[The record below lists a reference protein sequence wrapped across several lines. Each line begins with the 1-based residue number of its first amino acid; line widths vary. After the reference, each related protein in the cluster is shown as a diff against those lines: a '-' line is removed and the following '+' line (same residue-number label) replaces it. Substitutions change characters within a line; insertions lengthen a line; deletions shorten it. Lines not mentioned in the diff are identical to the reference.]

1 MNYVYL
7 ILMILIIVLILG
19 PSYWVKHTLE
29 KYSHPEDRY
38 PGTGGELARI
48 LLDWANLQT
57 VRVEVTEHGDHY
69 DPIEKAVRLT
79 ADKFNGK
86 SLTAITVAAHEVG
99 HAIQDRDGYL
109 PLKLRTRLV
118 AIAAPAEKLGAAILM
133 IAPVITVI
141 TKAPSAGALFLLG
154 GLLTLGAATVV
165 HLVTLPME
173 LHASFARALP
183 MLEQG
188 KYLIQGDEPHAR
200 KILRAAAWTYVSASL
215 MTLLNIGRWWA
226 ILRR

>member
-1 MNYVYL
+1 MLYL
-7 ILMILIIVLILG
+7 IFVIAMTALIVG
-19 PSYWVKHTLE
+19 PSYWVKHTLK
-29 KYSHPEDRY
+29 KYSYPEDRY

-48 LLDWANLQT
+48 LLDWANLQA
-57 VRVEVTEHGDHY
+57 VKVEVTEQGDHY
-69 DPIEKAVRLT
+69 DPLEKVVRLT
-79 ADKFNGK
+79 PDKFNGK

-109 PLKLRTRLV
+109 PLKLRTRLIQ
-118 AIAAPAEKLGAAILM
+118 IAAPAEKLGAAILM
-133 IAPVITVI
+133 MAPVITVI
-141 TKAPSAGALFLLG
+141 TRAPVAGALFFAG
-154 GLLTLGAATVV
+154 GLLTLGTATVV

-173 LHASFARALP
+173 MHASFARALP
-183 MLEQG
+183 MLEHG

>member
-1 MNYVYL
+1 MLYL
-7 ILMILIIVLILG
+7 IFVIAMTALIVG
-19 PSYWVKHTLE
+19 PSYWVKHTLK
-29 KYSHPEDRY
+29 KYSYPEDRY

-48 LLDWANLQT
+48 LLDWANLQA
-57 VRVEVTEHGDHY
+57 VKVEVTEQGDHY
-69 DPIEKAVRLT
+69 DPLEKAVRLT
-79 ADKFNGK
+79 PDKFNGK

-109 PLKLRTRLV
+109 PLKLRTRLIQ
-118 AIAAPAEKLGAAILM
+118 IAAPAEKLGAAILM
-133 IAPVITVI
+133 MAPVITVI
-141 TKAPSAGALFLLG
+141 TRAPVAGALFFAG
-154 GLLTLGAATVV
+154 GLLTLGTATVV
-165 HLVTLPME
+165 HLITLPME
-173 LHASFARALP
+173 MHASFARALP
-183 MLEQG
+183 MLEHG

>member
-1 MNYVYL
+1 MLYL
-7 ILMILIIVLILG
+7 ILMIAIIALVLG
-19 PSYWVKHTLE
+19 PAYWVKHTLA
-29 KYSHPEDRY
+29 KYSHPDDRY

-48 LLDWANLQT
+48 LLDWANLQA
-57 VRVEVTEHGDHY
+57 VKVEVTEQGDHY

-109 PLKLRTRLV
+109 PLRLRTRLV
-118 AIAAPAEKLGAAILM
+118 QIAAPAEKMGAAILM
-133 IAPVITVI
+133 LAPIITVA
-141 TKAPSAGALFLLG
+141 TRAPSAGALFLLG
-154 GLLTLGAATVV
+154 GLLTLGTATVV

>member
-1 MNYVYL
+1 MLYL
-7 ILMILIIVLILG
+7 IFVIAMTALIVG
-19 PSYWVKHTLE
+19 PSYWVKHTLK
-29 KYSHPEDRY
+29 KYSYPEDRY

-48 LLDWANLQT
+48 LLDWANLQA
-57 VRVEVTEHGDHY
+57 VKVEVTEQGDHY
-69 DPIEKAVRLT
+69 DPLEKAVRLT

-109 PLKLRTRLV
+109 PLKLRTRLIQ
-118 AIAAPAEKLGAAILM
+118 IAAPAEKLGAAILM
-133 IAPVITVI
+133 MAPVITVI
-141 TKAPSAGALFLLG
+141 TRAPVAGALFFAG
-154 GLLTLGAATVV
+154 GLLTLGTATVV
-165 HLVTLPME
+165 HLITLPME
-173 LHASFARALP
+173 MHASFARALP
-183 MLEQG
+183 MLEHG
-188 KYLIQGDEPHAR
+188 KYLIQGDEPHVR

>member
-1 MNYVYL
+1 MFYL
-7 ILMILIIVLILG
+7 VLVIAMTALIVA
-19 PSYWVKHTLE
+19 PSYWVKHTLK
-29 KYSHPEDRY
+29 KYSYPGDRY

-48 LLDWANLQT
+48 LLDWANLQA
-57 VRVEVTEHGDHY
+57 VKVEVTEQGDHY
-69 DPIEKAVRLT
+69 DPLEKAVRLT

-109 PLKLRTRLV
+109 PLRLRTRLIQ
-118 AIAAPAEKLGAAILM
+118 IAAPAEKLGAAILM
-133 IAPVITVI
+133 MAPVITVI
-141 TKAPSAGALFLLG
+141 TRAPVAGALFFAG
-154 GLLTLGAATVV
+154 GLLTLGTATVV

-173 LHASFARALP
+173 MHASFARALP
-183 MLEQG
+183 MLEHG

>member
-1 MNYVYL
+1 MSYL
-7 ILMILIIVLILG
+7 ILIAFLMVLIVG
-19 PSYWVKHTLE
+19 PSYWVKHILA
-29 KYSHPEDRY
+29 KYSHPENRY

-48 LLDWANLQT
+48 LLDWANLQA

-69 DPIEKAVRLT
+69 DPLAKAVRLT
-79 ADKFNGK
+79 PDKFNGK

-118 AIAAPAEKLGAAILM
+118 QLAAPAEKLGAAIM
-133 IAPVITVI
+133 MAAPVITAA
-141 TKAPSAGALFLLG
+141 TRSPSAGILFLLG
-154 GLLTLGAATVV
+154 GLLTLGTATII

-200 KILRAAAWTYVSASL
+200 RILRAAAWTYVSASL

>member
-1 MNYVYL
+1 MLYL
-7 ILMILIIVLILG
+7 ILVIVIAALIVG

-38 PGTGGELARI
+38 PGTGAELARI

-57 VRVEVTEHGDHY
+57 VKVEVTEQGDHY
-69 DPIEKAVRLT
+69 DPIAKAVRLT
-79 ADKFNGK
+79 EDKFNGK

-109 PLKLRTRLV
+109 PLKWRTRLV
-118 AIAAPAEKLGAAILM
+118 QIAVPAEKLGAVILM
-133 IAPVITVI
+133 IAPIVAVALR
-141 TKAPSAGALFLLG
+141 APAAGALFLAG
-154 GLLTLGAATVV
+154 GLLTLGSAVIV
-165 HLVTLPME
+165 HMVTLPME

-200 KILRAAAWTYVSASL
+200 RILRAAAWTYVSASL
-215 MTLLNIGRWWA
+215 MALLNIGRWWA

>member
-1 MNYVYL
+1 MFYL
-7 ILMILIIVLILG
+7 ILMITIIALVLG
-19 PSYWVKHTLE
+19 PAYWVKHTLA
-29 KYSHPEDRY
+29 KYSHPDDRY

-48 LLDWANLQT
+48 LLDWANLQAIK
-57 VRVEVTEHGDHY
+57 VEVTEQGDHY

-118 AIAAPAEKLGAAILM
+118 QIAAPAEKLGAAILM
-133 IAPVITVI
+133 LAPIIMVATR
-141 TKAPSAGALFLLG
+141 APSAGALFFLG
-154 GLLTLGAATVV
+154 GLLTLGTATVV

-200 KILRAAAWTYVSASL
+200 RILRAAAWTYVSASL

>member
-1 MNYVYL
+1 MFYL
-7 ILMILIIVLILG
+7 VLVIALTVLILG
-19 PSYWVKHTLE
+19 PSYWVKHTLR
-29 KYSHPEDRY
+29 KYSYPEDRY

-48 LLDWANLQT
+48 LLDWANLQA
-57 VRVEVTEHGDHY
+57 VKVEVTEQGDHY
-69 DPIEKAVRLT
+69 DPIEKSVRLT
-79 ADKFNGK
+79 PDKFNGK

-109 PLKLRTRLV
+109 PLKLRTRLMQ
-118 AIAAPAEKLGAAILM
+118 IAAPAEKLGAAILM

-141 TKAPSAGALFLLG
+141 TRAPVAGALFFAG
-154 GLLTLGAATVV
+154 GLLTLGTATVL

-173 LHASFARALP
+173 MHASFARALP
-183 MLEQG
+183 MLEHG

-215 MTLLNIGRWWA
+215 ITLLNIGRWWA

>member
-1 MNYVYL
+1 MLYL
-7 ILMILIIVLILG
+7 ILMITIIALILG
-19 PSYWVKHTLE
+19 PAYWVKHTLA

-48 LLDWANLQT
+48 LLDWANLQA
-57 VRVEVTEHGDHY
+57 VKVEVTEQGDHY

-118 AIAAPAEKLGAAILM
+118 QIAAPAEKLGAAILM
-133 IAPVITVI
+133 LAPIITVA
-141 TKAPSAGALFLLG
+141 TRAPSAGALFLLG
-154 GLLTLGAATVV
+154 GLLTLGTATVV

-200 KILRAAAWTYVSASL
+200 RILRAAAWTYVSASL

>member
-1 MNYVYL
+1 MLYL
-7 ILMILIIVLILG
+7 ILVIVIAALIVG

-38 PGTGGELARI
+38 PGTGAELARI

-57 VRVEVTEHGDHY
+57 VKVEVTEQGDHY

-109 PLKLRTRLV
+109 PLKWRTRLV
-118 AIAAPAEKLGAAILM
+118 QIAAPAEKLGAVILM
-133 IAPVITVI
+133 IAPIVAVGLR
-141 TKAPSAGALFLLG
+141 APAAGALFLAG
-154 GLLTLGAATVV
+154 GLLTLGSAVVV
-165 HLVTLPME
+165 HMVTLPME

-200 KILRAAAWTYVSASL
+200 RILRAAAWTYVSASL
-215 MTLLNIGRWWA
+215 MALLNIGRWWA

>member
-1 MNYVYL
+1 MFYL
-7 ILMILIIVLILG
+7 VLVITMTALIVG
-19 PSYWVKHTLE
+19 PSYWVKHTLK
-29 KYSHPEDRY
+29 KYSYPEDRY

-48 LLDWANLQT
+48 LLDWANLQA
-57 VRVEVTEHGDHY
+57 VKVEVTEQGDHY
-69 DPIEKAVRLT
+69 DPLEKAVRLT

-109 PLKLRTRLV
+109 PLKLRTRLIQ
-118 AIAAPAEKLGAAILM
+118 IAAPAEKLGAAILM
-133 IAPVITVI
+133 MAPVITVI
-141 TKAPSAGALFLLG
+141 TRAPVAGALFFAG
-154 GLLTLGAATVV
+154 GLLTLGTATVV

-173 LHASFARALP
+173 MHASFARALP
-183 MLEQG
+183 MLEHG

>member
-1 MNYVYL
+1 MFYL
-7 ILMILIIVLILG
+7 VLMITIIALVLG
-19 PSYWVKHTLE
+19 PAYWVKHTLA

-48 LLDWANLQT
+48 LLDWANLQA
-57 VRVEVTEHGDHY
+57 VKVEVTEQGDHY

-118 AIAAPAEKLGAAILM
+118 QIAAPAEKLGAAILM
-133 IAPVITVI
+133 LAPIIMVATR
-141 TKAPSAGALFLLG
+141 APSAGALFLLG
-154 GLLTLGAATVV
+154 GLLTLGTATVV

-173 LHASFARALP
+173 LHASIARALP

-200 KILRAAAWTYVSASL
+200 RILRAAAWTYVSASL

>member
-1 MNYVYL
+1 MLYL
-7 ILMILIIVLILG
+7 ILVIVIAVLIVG
-19 PSYWVKHTLE
+19 PSYWVKHTLA
-29 KYSHPEDRY
+29 KYSQPEDRY
-38 PGTGGELARI
+38 PGTGAELARI

-57 VRVEVTEHGDHY
+57 VKVEVTEQGDHY

-109 PLKLRTRLV
+109 PLKWRTRLV
-118 AIAAPAEKLGAAILM
+118 QIAAPAEKLGAVILM
-133 IAPVITVI
+133 IAPIVAVGLR
-141 TKAPSAGALFLLG
+141 APAVGALFLAG
-154 GLLTLGAATVV
+154 GLLTLGSAVVV
-165 HLVTLPME
+165 HMVTLPIE

-200 KILRAAAWTYVSASL
+200 RILRAAAWTYVSASL
-215 MTLLNIGRWWA
+215 MALLNIGRWWA

>member
-1 MNYVYL
+1 MLYF
-7 ILMILIIVLILG
+7 VLILLFTVLIIG
-19 PSYWVKHTLE
+19 PSYWVKHTLA
-29 KYSHPEDRY
+29 KYSHPDDRY
-38 PGTGGELARI
+38 PGTGAELARI

-57 VRVEVTEHGDHY
+57 VKVESSEMGDHY
-69 DPIEKAVRLT
+69 DPMTKAVRLT
-79 ADKFNGK
+79 PDKFHGK

-109 PLKLRTRLV
+109 PLKFRTRLV
-118 AIAAPAEKLGAAILM
+118 QIVAPAEKLGAAILM
-133 IAPVITVI
+133 IAPVVTVI
-141 TKAPSAGALFLLG
+141 TRAPTAGALFLLG
-154 GLLTLGAATVV
+154 GLLTLGSAAVI

-183 MLEQG
+183 MLEHG
-188 KYLIQGDEPHAR
+188 KYLFQDDVPHAR
-200 KILRAAAWTYVSASL
+200 RILRAAALTYVSASL

>member
-1 MNYVYL
+1 MLYL
-7 ILMILIIVLILG
+7 ILVIVIAALIVG
-19 PSYWVKHTLE
+19 PSYWVKHTLA

-38 PGTGGELARI
+38 PGTGAELARI

-57 VRVEVTEHGDHY
+57 VKVEVTEQGDHY
-69 DPIEKAVRLT
+69 DPIEKVVRLT

-109 PLKLRTRLV
+109 PLKWRTRLV
-118 AIAAPAEKLGAAILM
+118 QIAAPAEKLGAVILM
-133 IAPVITVI
+133 IAPIVAVGLR
-141 TKAPSAGALFLLG
+141 APAAGALFLAG
-154 GLLTLGAATVV
+154 GLLTLGSAVVV
-165 HLVTLPME
+165 HMVTLPME

-200 KILRAAAWTYVSASL
+200 RILRAAAWTYVSASL
-215 MTLLNIGRWWA
+215 MALLNIGRWWA

>member
-1 MNYVYL
+1 MFYL
-7 ILMILIIVLILG
+7 ILMITIIALVLG
-19 PSYWVKHTLE
+19 PAYWVKHTLA
-29 KYSHPEDRY
+29 KYSHPDDRY

-48 LLDWANLQT
+48 LLDWANLQA
-57 VRVEVTEHGDHY
+57 VKVEVTEQGDHY

-118 AIAAPAEKLGAAILM
+118 QIAAPAEKLGAAILM
-133 IAPVITVI
+133 LAPIIMVATR
-141 TKAPSAGALFLLG
+141 APSAGALFFLG
-154 GLLTLGAATVV
+154 GLLTLGTATVV

-200 KILRAAAWTYVSASL
+200 RILRAAAWTYVSASL

>member
-1 MNYVYL
+1 MLYF
-7 ILMILIIVLILG
+7 ILIIAITLLIFG

-29 KYSHPEDRY
+29 KYSYPEDRY

-48 LLDWANLQT
+48 LLDWANLQA
-57 VRVEVTEHGDHY
+57 VKVEVTEVGDHY
-69 DPIEKAVRLT
+69 DPIEKVVRLT
-79 ADKFNGK
+79 PDKFNGK

-118 AIAAPAEKLGAAILM
+118 QIAAPAEKLGAAILM
-133 IAPVITVI
+133 IAPAIMMVTRAPIT
-141 TKAPSAGALFLLG
+141 GALFFAG
-154 GLLTLGAATVV
+154 GFLTLGAAILV

-173 LHASFARALP
+173 MHASFARALP

-188 KYLIQGDEPHAR
+188 KYLIQEDEPHAR
-200 KILRAAAWTYVSASL
+200 RILRAAAWTYVSASL
-215 MTLLNIGRWWA
+215 MTLLNMGRWWA

>member
-1 MNYVYL
+1 MFY
-7 ILMILIIVLILG
+7 IILIIFIILLIVG
-19 PSYWVKHTLE
+19 PSYWVKHTLT
-29 KYSHPEDRY
+29 KYSYPEDRY

-48 LLDWANLQT
+48 LLDWANLQA
-57 VRVEVTEHGDHY
+57 VKVEITELGDHY
-69 DPIEKAVRLT
+69 DPIEKVVRLT
-79 ADKFNGK
+79 SDKFNGK

-118 AIAAPAEKLGAAILM
+118 AIAAPLEKLGATIMM
-133 IAPVITVI
+133 IAPIITI
-141 TKAPSAGALFLLG
+141 AAKAPSAGALFLFG
-154 GLLTLGAATVV
+154 GLLTMATATIV

-188 KYLIQGDEPHAR
+188 NYLIEGDQPHAR
-200 KILRAAAWTYVSASL
+200 RILRAAAWTYVSVSL
-215 MTLLNIGRWWA
+215 MTLLNIAKWLA

>member
-1 MNYVYL
+1 MVYL
-7 ILMILIIVLILG
+7 ILVIVIAALIVG
-19 PSYWVKHTLE
+19 PSYWVKHTLA

-38 PGTGGELARI
+38 PGTGAELARI

-57 VRVEVTEHGDHY
+57 VKVEVTEQGDHY
-69 DPIEKAVRLT
+69 DPIEKVVRLT

-109 PLKLRTRLV
+109 PLKWRTRLV
-118 AIAAPAEKLGAAILM
+118 QIAAPAEKLGAVILM
-133 IAPVITVI
+133 IAPIVAVGLR
-141 TKAPSAGALFLLG
+141 APAAGALFLAG
-154 GLLTLGAATVV
+154 GLLTLGSAVIV
-165 HLVTLPME
+165 HMVTLPME

-215 MTLLNIGRWWA
+215 MALLNIGRWWA